1 MKKMDMVKTI
11 QVKEAVLFLLTKQ
24 AELVFGNGSDSH
36 KRARA
41 SWHSVM
47 ELMGELGIESDYSL
61 PAHTESHKII
71 IDMLNTEDIAV

>member
-24 AELVFGNGSDSH
+24 AELVFGNGSDPH

-61 PAHTESHKII
+61 PAYIESHKII
-71 IDMLNTEDIAV
+71 AEMLNTEDIAV

>member
-11 QVKEAVLFLLTKQ
+11 QVKEAVLFLILKQ

-71 IDMLNTEDIAV
+71 IEMLNTKDTAV

>member
-24 AELVFGNGSDSH
+24 AELIFGKESDSH

-41 SWHSVM
+41 SWNSVM
-47 ELMGELGIESDYSL
+47 ELMGELEIESDYSL

-71 IDMLNTEDIAV
+71 IDMLNTEDTAV

>member
-24 AELVFGNGSDSH
+24 SELVFGNGSDSH

-61 PAHTESHKII
+61 PAYIESHKII
-71 IDMLNTEDIAV
+71 AEMLNTEDTVI

>member
-24 AELVFGNGSDSH
+24 SELVFGNGSDSH

-61 PAHTESHKII
+61 PAYIESHKII
-71 IDMLNTEDIAV
+71 VEMLNTEDTVV